1 MIGADCSDAD
11 IRPFRIDMPQ
21 ADLDDMQ
28 ERSSR
33 PCRSS
38 ARAPAT
44 EEARI
49 CELRPRTGR
58 NPRIIAVEVGWPY
71 STVHQVTPRWP
82 FAARA
87 GRAVLRPGGERLE
100 GKEVAVYRVRGGKVV
115 EASFHQDDVDLD
127 RRFWE

>member
-1 MIGADCSDAD
+1 MIGADRSDAD
-11 IRPFRIDMPQ
+11 IRPFRIGMPQ
-21 ADLDDMQ
+21 ADLDDLQ

-33 PCRSS
+33 PC
-38 ARAPAT
+38 RAPAT

-58 NPRIIAVEVGWPY
+58 SPRTIAVELGWPH
-71 STVHQVTPRWP
+71 STVHQVAPRWQ

-115 EASFHQDDVDLD
+115 EASFHQDDLD